1 MKHVPH
7 LGKLIVVVLLIGL
20 VAVGC
25 SPKAP
30 APTPAPTQAPVAQA
44 APTAAPEPTKAPEPT
59 AAPTKAPEP
68 TTAPPTA
75 VPTAAPTVEP
85 PAAKLEI
92 LAVPGNIKDANAITG
107 TVKYLTDTVVGPK
120 TATVALFS
128 SGLPNVPISV
138 PVHLSVTAADPAS
151 KVMTATWTLTAP
163 EGSQAKIKD
172 SKSPT
177 VTEFTPDLVG
187 AYKVDVVL
195 ENASGKGELDSVTL
209 HAGTYVGETAG
220 NCKQCHGDKVAE
232 VAKTGHAAIESDL
245 IDNKRTPDVATHY
258 AETCIRCHTT
268 GYYPG
273 AANGGY
279 ADAEAK
285 ANYTLPTFKA
295 IDAAGK
301 GGASNFAAMPAAVKN
316 MANIQCESCHGPAGE
331 HVAAGRKMATS
342 MDSGVC
348 DQCHNGG
355 GHHLKG
361 TDLQASA
368 HSAKTDLAWT
378 VPVGPAEQACV
389 RCHSGAGY
397 VSFLKAPD
405 QPAAWDNSMQTV
417 GCSTCHDPHSDAN
430 VWQLRIVGKPV
441 AITFDAKDQGLSA
454 TCTECHNNRT
464 QPANAVK
471 GSYPHYSSAA
481 EALNDTGGVDYGLK
495 LPASP
500 HALMVGQTPVANPA
514 AVADDPESAKFLFS
528 KPGDATGQK
537 PGPCVACHMYPT
549 PSDAKDPAAAAMH
562 QVGSHSFN
570 MVSPDGKVEY
580 TAACKACH
588 SDIGDSFNFAAK
600 ADYDGNGKTEGVQD
614 EVKGLLGVL
623 WGSLEKSGLKKIDTG
638 YPYASVPKDASD
650 KVKNAW
656 YNYRF
661 VYGIMW
667 GEDEPGNEGA
677 ASAIHNFGRSV
688 GLLQASYKDL
698 TGSDVPG
705 ATILK

>member
-1 MKHVPH
+1 MKVLPRI
-7 LGKLIVVVLLIGL
+7 LWILIAVALLTGL
-20 VAVGC
+20 CVAV
-25 SPKAP
+25 AYAMP
-30 APTPAPTQAPVAQA
+30 AEQDQ
-44 APTAAPEPTKAPEPT
+44 
-59 AAPTKAPEP
+59 
-68 TTAPPTA
+68 TAP
-75 VPTAAPTVEP
+75 EP

-163 EGSQAKIKD
+163 PGSQAKIKD
-172 SKSPT
+172 SKSLT

-195 ENASGKGELDSVTL
+195 ENASGKGELDFVTL

-220 NCKQCHGDKVAE
+220 NCKQCHPGIAAAA
-232 VAKTGHAAIESDL
+232 AKTGHYRIESDL

-258 AETCIRCHTT
+258 AETCVRCHTT

-331 HVAAGRKMATS
+331 HVAKGAKMSGS

-397 VSFLKAPD
+397 VSFLSNPKNMAE
-405 QPAAWDNSMQTV
+405 WDNSMQTV

-549 PSDAKDPAAAAMH
+549 PSDRQGPGRRRHAPGRLALLQHGQPGRQGRVHRRLQGLPQRHRRQLQLRRQGRLRRQRQDRRRPGRGQGPARRP
-562 QVGSHSFN
+562 VGLARKERSQEDRHRLSLRQRAQ
-570 MVSPDGKVEY
+570 GCLRQGQERL
-580 TAACKACH
+580 
-588 SDIGDSFNFAAK
+588 
-600 ADYDGNGKTEGVQD
+600 VQLPLCLRHH
-614 EVKGLLGVL
+614 V
-623 WGSLEKSGLKKIDTG
+623 
-638 YPYASVPKDASD
+638 
-650 KVKNAW
+650 
-656 YNYRF
+656 
-661 VYGIMW
+661 
-667 GEDEPGNEGA
+667 
-677 ASAIHNFGRSV
+677 GRGRARQRGRCLRHPQLRPLRRPAP
-688 GLLQASYKDL
+688 GLLQGPDRQRRPRRYHPEVAPRLPPGGRLAPSAGCTRTSSLAKETGGSEHFPPPVSDL
-698 TGSDVPG
+698 
-705 ATILK
+705 